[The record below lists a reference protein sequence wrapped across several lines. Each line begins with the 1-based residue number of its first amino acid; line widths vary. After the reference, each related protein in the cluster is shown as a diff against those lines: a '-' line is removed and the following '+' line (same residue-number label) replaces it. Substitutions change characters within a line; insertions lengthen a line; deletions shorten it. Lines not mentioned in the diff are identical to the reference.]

1 LSKVI
6 VFNVVAVV
14 LSTVA
19 GSVCGDREW
28 VFAQSQQL
36 PQVQMPDASE
46 TRPGEPE
53 DPLRRQ
59 MLEKL
64 EGSRNAARQAQLVKD
79 TDKLLALATELK
91 TEVAKTNK
99 NVLSIEVVKKAEE
112 IEKLAKSV
120 KEKMKE

>member
-46 TRPGEPE
+46 ARPGEPE